1 MSFKKFLQKADGLAT
16 FATEQLQNEVA
27 RRQTRIT
34 FPLHVFNEK
43 IKPFLEALNKGY
55 DLPASYVGTTLL
67 SAYSTAIGTSFR
79 IDSGD
84 TDYIYLP
91 IWGCLCGISSSG
103 GTTAIN
109 KLYHPLF
116 KIQSDF
122 DYEWKEKTKGLSRE
136 KINHER
142 LETVVYRD
150 SHIPT
155 LVRTILPD
163 NPKGLCKHSDELL
176 EWINGMNQLT
186 KKEGTD
192 EQFWISAWNCTP
204 YSGIRS
210 GKDKFVIERPFVNVI
225 GKAQYP
231 ILTKLFAKDRD
242 TTGFIFRMLFA
253 VPEEDRISQ
262 RESDFLMP
270 EEWVNLHERSITRL
284 YKDLQVFDSNDGRCC
299 IVDPPAKKLLDTW
312 KREKTQVINHV
323 DDSTEKNIK
332 AGILGKVSEYAY
344 RFAAILH
351 LSDKTFDQDYG
362 GDFHIAFKQEEL
374 ISTSTMA
381 RSLALV
387 DYYYESANEVYDLVQ
402 KSLNAP
408 PEVLATFFM
417 LRRGKS
423 YSEIGEVLYGSKSDR
438 NKTRAIRQV
447 RRWVN
452 EYPRVFGAYSK

>member
-1 MSFKKFLQKADGLAT
+1 MSFKALLKSEGLAT
-16 FATEQLQNEVA
+16 FTSDQLKLEVNN
-27 RRQTRIT
+27 RLTKNV
-34 FPLHVFNEK
+34 FPLHVFNDK
-43 IKPFLEALNKGY
+43 IKPFLSALNKGY
-55 DLPASYVGTTLL
+55 DLPVSYIGTTLL
-67 SAYSTAIGTSFR
+67 SAYSTAIGTGFR
-79 IDSGD
+79 INSGNED
-84 TDYIYLP
+84 FIYLP
-91 IWGCLCGISSSG
+91 VWACLCGISSSG

-109 KLYHPLF
+109 KLYQPLF
-116 KIQSDF
+116 KIQADF
-122 DYEWKEKTKGLSRE
+122 DYDWKEKTKGLSRE
-136 KINHER
+136 KLNQER
-142 LETVVYRD
+142 METVVYRD

-253 VPEEDRISQ
+253 LPEEDRISQ
-262 RESDFLMP
+262 RESDFTMP
-270 EEWVNLHERSITRL
+270 TEWIDLYDRSITRL
-284 YKDLQVFDSNDGRCC
+284 YKDIQIFDADDGRHC
-299 IVDPPAKKLLDTW
+299 ILDPPANKLLDQW
-312 KREKTQVINHV
+312 RREKTRIINQV
-323 DDSTEKNIK
+323 DDTNEKSIK
-332 AGILGKVSEYAY
+332 SGILGKVSEYAY

-351 LSDKTFDQDYG
+351 LADKTFDQDYG
-362 GDFHIAFKQEEL
+362 GDFHIAFKQQEL
-374 ISTSTMA
+374 ISTATMA
-381 RSLALV
+381 RALALA

-402 KSLNAP
+402 KSLSAP

-417 LRRGKS
+417 MKRGKS
-423 YSEIGEVLYGSKSDR
+423 NSEIGEVLYGSKNER
-438 NKTRAIRQV
+438 NKTKARRQIA
-447 RRWVN
+447 RWIK